1 MPVRGRRRHPRFS
14 VSSSD
19 GVLSVLREVSVR
31 QASERELVVI
41 GHEPREV
48 GEVLT
53 LETFVNGKL
62 ASTAVRVVT
71 SIPVV
76 RSGTLFHELRLVHV
90 SDDIGGEEEIR

>member
-1 MPVRGRRRHPRFS
+1 M
-14 VSSSD
+14 
-19 GVLSVLREVSVR
+19 LSVLREVSVR
-31 QASERELVVI
+31 QASGSELIVI

-53 LETFVNGKL
+53 LETLVNGKL

-76 RSGTLFHELRLVHV
+76 RSGILVHELRLVRV
-90 SDDIGGEEEIR
+90 SDDIGG